1 MTYFFGRGESVCR
14 IIGGL
19 FCFVLISVPT
29 VVAQTKQDEEA
40 LRGLPRAFAA
50 AFAKHDAHEL
60 AQIMSDD
67 VDFVT
72 VGLNWLQ
79 GREVFEKYHERLLKG
94 RFSEI
99 SHSVL
104 DTHVRMIRPDIAIV
118 RHSWAVKG
126 DKNPDG
132 SVREP
137 RFGLMTM
144 VAEKRAGKWL
154 VVAVQNVN
162 ANTTP
167 APEAQGIKMPI
178 VVPRGK

>member
-1 MTYFFGRGESVCR
+1 MYRVLAYSCAFFA
-14 IIGGL
+14 L
-19 FCFVLISVPT
+19 PAFVQ
-29 VVAQTKQDEEA
+29 AQNKQDQEA
-40 LRGLPRAFAA
+40 LRNLPRLFSA

-79 GREVFEKYHERLLKG
+79 GRDVFEKFHDRLLKG

-99 SHSVL
+99 VHTVL
-104 DTHVRMIRPDIAIV
+104 DTHVRFLRPDIAIV
-118 RHSWAVKG
+118 RHSWSAQG

-132 SVREP
+132 SAREP

-144 VAEKRAGKWL
+144 VSEKREGKWL
-154 VVAVQNVN
+154 AVAVQNVN
-162 ANTTP
+162 ANANQAAT
-167 APEAQGIKMPI
+167 PEAQGLKMPI
-178 VVPRGK
+178 VVPRSK